1 MPKVL
6 ITGITGFLGSHI
18 ANKLLQEGFTVVG
31 LKRTS
36 SNLWR
41 CHDFVEK
48 IEWVDIG
55 IDGSHVEILNTIKFD
70 KIIHCAWMGVEA
82 SDRDNWDEQISNVNY
97 LMELLK
103 TAKRLNVDKII
114 VLGSQA
120 EYGIINGIV
129 TEEHEVNALN
139 AYGGVKLASLELLKS
154 FCNSN
159 NICWIWLR
167 IFSVF
172 GEKENS
178 NWLIPSLIKSM
189 STKDEMDFSPGE
201 QQYAYMYVNDF
212 ATIMARL
219 IKYQVQSGVYN
230 VSSNTLISIKL
241 LIETIRDKVRPDF
254 QLNFGALEYRANQS
268 MLMGG
273 DVSKLFSQIGEL
285 EFTDFNVALQKT
297 VDYYINN

>member
-6 ITGITGFLGSHI
+6 VTGVTGFLGSHI
-18 ANKLLQEGFTVVG
+18 ADKLLQEGIAVVG

-41 CHDFVEK
+41 CIDFAER
-48 IEWVDIG
+48 IEWVDIES
-55 IDGSHVEILNTIKFD
+55 DGSHIATLNAIKFD
-70 KIIHCAWMGVEA
+70 KIIHCAWMGVES
-82 SDRDNWDEQISNVNY
+82 SDRDNWDEQISNVHY
-97 LMELLK
+97 LMELLQ
-103 TAKRLNVDKII
+103 TAKGLNVDKII

-120 EYGIINGIV
+120 EYGIINGVV
-129 TEEHEVNALN
+129 TEEHEANALT
-139 AYGGVKLASLELLKS
+139 AYGGVKLASLEILKS

-189 STKDEMDFSPGE
+189 STRDEMDFSPGE
-201 QQYAYMYVNDF
+201 QKYAYLYINDF
-212 ATIMARL
+212 AVIMTRL
-219 IKYQVQSGVYN
+219 TKYQVQSGIYN
-230 VSSNTLISIKL
+230 VSSNTLISIKS

-254 QLNFGALEYRANQS
+254 QLNFGALEYRENQS

-273 DVSKLFSQIGEL
+273 DISKLFSQIGEL

>member
-201 QQYAYMYVNDF
+201 QQYAYLYVNDF

-285 EFTDFNVALQKT
+285 EFTDFNVALQNT